1 MADEKREKE
10 RRQLNI
16 FVHNLKESAAT
27 NGAVRMILR
36 SIHLYL
42 GISVSITKAFCLGK
56 KLDMPRLLKLS
67 QEKALVFKSKSKL
80 RSKDNPEHVHKLFI
94 TSDLKP
100 FEQKQNKALRHQL
113 ADMNKVKNVYKMKNG
128 SIVQRT

>member
-1 MADEKREKE
+1 
-10 RRQLNI
+10 
-16 FVHNLKESAAT
+16 
-27 NGAVRMILR
+27 
-36 SIHLYL
+36 
-42 GISVSITKAFCLGK
+42 
-56 KLDMPRLLKLS
+56 MPRLLKLS